1 MAMPSPDRLAL
12 MLSSLCFLGA
22 FAEAAWR
29 VMTAVYRNSWLHHLL
44 MGLGFLGQCYVLGV
58 RGKALGRC
66 PITEPW
72 ELLVF
77 ISWGCVMLYWLIGPA
92 YRLSLLGIFTA
103 PMVWVFQITAL
114 ILQGAIEKQP
124 SAAALAGLKPD
135 RWLEWH
141 ATMSL
146 LAYASFALAAM
157 AGVMFLVQERQLK
170 SHHPTRL
177 FFNLPPLHNLSR
189 GLVLLLTVGLGLLTV
204 GIATAYLME
213 KSPGILKLATSWT
226 IWLLY
231 LGILAFQWARG
242 WPHRRLAEVSALAFL
257 LPLVSLWVVSGR

>member
-1 MAMPSPDRLAL
+1 MLAPDRLAL

-22 FAEAAWR
+22 FAGAAWR
-29 VMTAVYRNSWLHHLL
+29 VMTAVYRNTWAHHTL
-44 MGLGFLGQCYVLGV
+44 MALGFVGQCYVLAV

-103 PMVWVFQITAL
+103 PMVWFFQLVAL
-114 ILQGAIEKQP
+114 ILQGTVERNP
-124 SAAALAGLKPD
+124 SPEALAGLRPD

-141 ATMSL
+141 ATVSL
-146 LAYASFALAAM
+146 LAYASFALAAV
-157 AGVMFLVQERQLK
+157 AGVMFLVQEHQLK
-170 SHHPTRL
+170 SHHPSRV
-177 FFNLPPLHNLSR
+177 FFNLPPLQNLAR
-189 GLVLLLTVGLGLLTV
+189 GLVLLLTVGFGLLTV

-213 KSPGILKLATSWT
+213 KSPSGLKLTASWAVWLAYLT
-226 IWLLY
+226 ILL
-231 LGILAFQWARG
+231 FQWMRG
-242 WPHRRLAEVSALAFL
+242 WPHRRLAEVAALTFL
-257 LPLVSLWVVSGR
+257 LPLATLWIVSAR